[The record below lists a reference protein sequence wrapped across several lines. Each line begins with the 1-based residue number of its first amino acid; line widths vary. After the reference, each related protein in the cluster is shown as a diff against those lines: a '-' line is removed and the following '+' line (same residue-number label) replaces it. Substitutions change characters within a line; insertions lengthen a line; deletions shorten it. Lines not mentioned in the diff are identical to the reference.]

1 MLSFRLQVSRFKCIL
16 SSALHPVTC
25 SLQRIV
31 YTHGS
36 KHPQPGRANSL
47 SLAQKRQ
54 ERQGISHLRSLAAN
68 PLLIAVC
75 SLFLLFFTAC
85 SHPTPMPSVTHSPPR
100 PTPSPSRTASSP
112 TIVVDVSNPVP
123 ISPLVY
129 GTNVGPWQNL
139 TRRMRAWAQDAGLRL
154 LRFPGGN
161 WGDEYLLTE
170 QQLDDFVA
178 FARDLNAEPLVQVKL
193 FHGTPEDAAYWV
205 RYANLERGYGIRY
218 WNIGNEP
225 DLYATNRGET
235 DYDVDRFNQ
244 EWRAFAQAMKGVDP
258 HIQLVGPEISNPY
271 AQDRQGR
278 AWFESFLE
286 ANHDLVDIA
295 SFHYY
300 PFGKPHATPE
310 TLLSQPGQWDNL
322 LNRYALRATR
332 YPLPLAVT
340 EVNSD
345 WTNIQGGDATPD
357 SFLNALWYADVLG
370 HLINH
375 DVFMV
380 AHFALADAGGL
391 GMLTFRGPRPVY
403 HVFRLYQH
411 FGTRRVDV
419 HVPLA
424 GISAYGALRDD
435 RSLTLLVINRTD
447 QNQRVPV
454 TYHGF
459 RPGSVQRVW
468 LLDAHHAA
476 EEIPLVQ
483 GMTPRQVMVPARAAM
498 LFLISPKI
506 EGDAM
511 KPTDSTRAPLFT
523 IPEVAWSRPIGQP
536 VKNPPR
542 PRTSYQIVD
551 DGPYQGAPLGG
562 IGAGTIGRT
571 FRGDFAR
578 WHLDIGRHRY
588 EPLPANMFSVFM
600 QKGNK
605 RVIQALWTE
614 APKTFLSAWQWH
626 YPVAAGTYAALY
638 PRSWFLYDWE
648 EFPARLGVEQF
659 SPVLPHNYKES
670 SYPLA
675 VFLWRAENPSDEP
688 VTLGIL
694 FTWQNMLGR
703 GWDQDF
709 LGGHVNQAR
718 VEPLDRGR
726 MVGVVLHDGREQ
738 VSEGWQGSFAIA
750 AREEEGVRVTYR
762 ARFRAN
768 SDGRDIWED
777 FAADGALDNVD
788 DSRPSG
794 MGEII
799 AAGIAVTINLQPG
812 ERKEVPIVLAWD
824 LPIAQFGS
832 GDQWYRRYTAFFG
845 TSGRNAW
852 AIAREGLQ
860 HYAEWRQAIED
871 WQRPILE
878 DSTRPAW
885 YKTAL
890 FNELYF
896 VPDGAT
902 AWVTGPVGT
911 PPDPNKIGHF
921 AQIECYD
928 YPFYETLDVRFY
940 GSFPLLMLWPEL
952 EKQVMRDFIPT
963 VLDEDLRKRRI
974 ISSGE
979 SAPRKVRGAV
989 PHDLGMPSEAP
1000 FRLTN
1005 AYDWQDAN
1013 VWKDLN
1019 SKFVL
1024 LLYRDYVATGD
1035 ASLVQEGWKAVKA
1048 ALAYLKAFDRD
1059 GDGLPENDGIPDQTF
1074 DTWPMKGASAYCG
1087 GLWLAALEAA
1097 QRMADLVGDTAAREK
1112 YASWFQQAQSAYEA
1126 QLWNGQY
1133 YRYDT
1138 GSSYAESIMADQL
1151 AGQWYADVCGL
1162 PPIVPEE
1169 HIRSVLDT
1177 VYTHNVLGFQQGTM
1191 GAVNGIQPNGM
1202 LYTGSHQAEEVWV
1215 GVTYALAA
1223 FMFHHGQ
1230 MEHGWRTAEGV
1241 YRVTYER
1248 GLWFR
1253 TPEAWD
1259 QEGNFRASMY
1269 MRPGAIWA
1277 MEWAL
1282 R

>member
-1 MLSFRLQVSRFKCIL
+1 MKGGRETRALSKEGKWYWISGSECGIL
-16 SSALHPVTC
+16 AFGVVVL
-25 SLQRIV
+25 
-31 YTHGS
+31 
-36 KHPQPGRANSL
+36 
-47 SLAQKRQ
+47 
-54 ERQGISHLRSLAAN
+54 
-68 PLLIAVC
+68 
-75 SLFLLFFTAC
+75 FTAVLVAC
-85 SHPTPMPSVTHSPPR
+85 SRPTSPPHT
-100 PTPSPSRTASSP
+100 TPYIPPTASPPPP
-112 TIVVDVSNPVP
+112 TAVILDATRSYP

-139 TRRMRAWAQDAGLRL
+139 TRRMKKWAKDASLRL

-170 QQLDDFVA
+170 GQLDDFVA
-178 FARDLNAEPLVQVKL
+178 FARDVGAEPLAQVKL
-193 FHGTPEDAAYWV
+193 YHGSPEEAARWV
-205 RYANLERGYGIRY
+205 HYANVERGYNIRY

-225 DLYATNRGET
+225 DLYASKRGEQA
-235 DYDVDRFNQ
+235 YDVARFNR
-244 EWRAFAQAMKGVDP
+244 EWRAFAQAMKAVDP
-258 HIQLVGPEISNPY
+258 SIRLVGLEISNPY
-271 AQDRQGR
+271 ARDIHGR
-278 AWFESFLE
+278 EWLPAFLK
-286 ANHDLVDIA
+286 ANHDLVDVL

-300 PFGKPHATPE
+300 PFGDPHATPD
-310 TLLSQPGQWDNL
+310 TLLRQPAQWDDL
-322 LNRYALRATR
+322 LADYGSLATR
-332 YPLPLAVT
+332 YTLPLAVT

-345 WTNIQGGDATPD
+345 WTNTQGGNATPD

-370 HLINH
+370 RLIEH

-391 GMLTFRGPRPVY
+391 GMLTFRGPRPIY
-403 HVFRLYQH
+403 HVFRLFRH
-411 FGTRRVDV
+411 FGTRRVTATSPGPMV
-419 HVPLA
+419 
-424 GISAYGALRDD
+424 SAYAAINQEGAM
-435 RSLTLLVINRTD
+435 TLLLINKKNMPIT
-447 QNQRVPV
+447 VPV
-454 TYHGF
+454 LYHGF
-459 RPGSVQRVW
+459 TPGRIQKAW
-468 LLDAHHAA
+468 LLDARHAV
-476 EEIPLVQ
+476 EEVTFPDLTQ
-483 GMTPRQVMVPARAAM
+483 YTSGTASFTLPPQAAM
-498 LFLISPKI
+498 LFLITPKTEENTMNTMSI
-506 EGDAM
+506 NR
-511 KPTDSTRAPLFT
+511 TPLFDV
-523 IPEVAWSRPIGQP
+523 PEAAWTRPIGEP
-536 VKNPPR
+536 VEAPPSS
-542 PRTSYQIVD
+542 RTEYPIVD

-588 EPLPANMFSVFM
+588 EPLPANMFSLFM
-600 QKGNK
+600 QKGNE
-605 RVIQALWTE
+605 RIAQALWTE
-614 APKTFLSAWQWH
+614 APQTFLSSWQWH
-626 YPVAAGTYAALY
+626 YPVGAGTYAALY

-648 EFPARLGVEQF
+648 KFPARVAVEQF

-675 VFLWRAENPSDEP
+675 VFLWRAENPTDEP
-688 VTLGIL
+688 VKLGIL

-703 GWDQDF
+703 GWEKDF
-709 LGGHVNQAR
+709 LGGHVNEAR
-718 VEPLDRGR
+718 IEDMDEGR
-726 MVGVVLHDGREQ
+726 MVGVVLHDGQKE

-750 AREEEGVRVTYR
+750 AREQEGVRVTYR
-762 ARFRAN
+762 TRFRAN
-768 SDGRDIWED
+768 GDGREIWED
-777 FAADGALDNVD
+777 FADDGALNNVD
-788 DSRPSG
+788 DGRPSQA
-794 MGEII
+794 GEIT
-799 AAGIAVTINLQPG
+799 AAGVAVTVELQPG
-812 ERKEVPIVLAWD
+812 ERREIPIVLAWD

-832 GDQWYRRYTAFFG
+832 GDKWYRRYTAFFG

-852 AIAREGLQ
+852 AIAREGLL
-860 HYAEWRQAIED
+860 HYREWRQAIKA
-871 WQRPILE
+871 WQQPILE
-878 DSTRPAW
+878 DAGRPSW

-911 PPDPNKIGHF
+911 PPDPNQMGHF

-928 YPFYETLDVRFY
+928 YPYYETLDVRFY

-963 VLDEDLRKRRI
+963 VLAEDLHKRRI

-979 SAPRKVRGAV
+979 KAPRKVKGAV

-1035 ASLVQEGWKAVKA
+1035 ATLVQEGWEAVKA
-1048 ALAYLKAFDRD
+1048 ALAHLKAFDRD

-1097 QRMADLVGDTAAREK
+1097 QRMAALVGDTVAQRQ
-1112 YASWFQQAQSAYEA
+1112 YANWFDQAQDAYES
-1126 QLWNGQY
+1126 QLWNGRY

-1138 GSSYAESIMADQL
+1138 ESPYAESIMADQL
-1151 AGQWYADVCGL
+1151 AGQWYADVCSL
-1162 PPIVPEE
+1162 PPIVPVE
-1169 HIRSVLDT
+1169 HARSALET
-1177 VYTHNVLGFQQGTM
+1177 VYRFNVQGFQEGKM
-1191 GAVNGIQPNGM
+1191 GAVNGIRPDGT
-1202 LYTGSHQAEEVWV
+1202 LYTDSDQAEEVWT
-1215 GVTYALAA
+1215 GVSYALAA
-1223 FMFHHGQ
+1223 FMLQQGLDDAA
-1230 MEHGWRTAEGV
+1230 WSTAWGV
-1241 YRVTYER
+1241 YHMTYER

-1259 QEGNFRASMY
+1259 KNGNFRASMY

-1277 MEWAL
+1277 MEHAL
-1282 R
+1282 SARSQE